1 MEWGGPSDTAEP
13 LTARCAGPRQ
23 GWVEWGGLGR
33 ITPSHPSPTRDRGGH
48 PPFPQQPAPGR
59 RREAVP
65 AWARTRGDPSTP
77 ACRFNEGPEPI
88 VARGL
93 QNLEGNRARGPSQKQ
108 HAGSAQRAR
117 RPAAPLAFHAP
128 RIVPRISFVLPPTL
142 HRTNCR
148 IRVQV
153 REVARG
159 VSGGLRRATHHLPG
173 TGAVI
178 PPSLSNPRLG
188 AAERRC
194 QRGLG
199 PVGIQALPRVAST
212 RVPNRL
218 SPEVCKTSKAIGLE
232 VPHRS
237 STRGVHN
244 ARADLPRH

>member
-23 GWVEWGGLGR
+23 GWVEWGGSRADYAEPPITYQGQGRSSPLPSATRAWAPPRGGASVGSDPWGSKHSRVSLQRGSRTDCRPRFAKPRRQSGSRSLTEAARGECTTRAQTCRATSVSRAPHRSSHQLCSPTHPPPNKLQDTSTSPRGSKGGLGR
-33 ITPSHPSPTRDRGGH
+33 ITPS
-48 PPFPQQPAPGR
+48 
-59 RREAVP
+59 
-65 AWARTRGDPSTP
+65 
-77 ACRFNEGPEPI
+77 
-88 VARGL
+88 
-93 QNLEGNRARGPSQKQ
+93 
-108 HAGSAQRAR
+108 
-117 RPAAPLAFHAP
+117 
-128 RIVPRISFVLPPTL
+128 
-142 HRTNCR
+142 
-148 IRVQV
+148 
-153 REVARG
+153 
-159 VSGGLRRATHHLPG
+159 THHLPG